1 VSTTEPTG
9 AAAGRPREVLP
20 AGLLAAALRRSS
32 ATPLLTSYDDATDE
46 RVELSAATLAN
57 WVAKTANLLQDEC
70 DIGPGSTVAL
80 ALPVHWQTAAVLLG
94 AWSCGAAVL
103 DTALEDEGRAAG
115 ADVVLAAQDRLPA
128 LEEGYDDTSPAELW
142 GLSLHPLGLGMT
154 GYSGAAR
161 DFAVEVRTH
170 GDVFFPYR
178 EPDPADPGLLV
189 GDASLTLG
197 GLADAAGELAA
208 RLGLAEGDRVLVDED
223 TAAEAG
229 PVAWLLA
236 PLAAGASLVLCR
248 NAAPDRLAQRVA
260 AERVTATL
268 GVRIEGVRQLGAT
281 G

>member
-1 VSTTEPTG
+1 VSTTATTAPGSGWPHE
-9 AAAGRPREVLP
+9 ALP
-20 AGLLAAALRRSS
+20 AGLLDAALRRS
-32 ATPLLTSYDDATDE
+32 AAAPLLTSYDDAADE

-70 DIGPGSTVAL
+70 DVGPGSTVAL
-80 ALPVHWQTAAVLLG
+80 ALPVHWQTAALLLG

-103 DTALEDEGRAAG
+103 DTALEDDARPTD
-115 ADVVLAAQDRLPA
+115 ADVVLAAQERLPA
-128 LEEGYDDTSPAELW
+128 LQEAQGEATAELW
-142 GLSLHPLGLGMT
+142 GLSLHPLGLGMAGYT
-154 GYSGAAR
+154 GPAR

-170 GDVFFPYR
+170 GDVFFPHQQ
-178 EPDPADPGLLV
+178 PDPAAPGLVL
-189 GDASLTLG
+189 GEAALTLG
-197 GLADAAGELAA
+197 SLATAAAELAG
-208 RLGLAEGDRVLVDED
+208 RLGLVEGDRVLVDER

-248 NAAPDRLAQRVA
+248 NAAPDRLAERAA

-268 GVRIEGVRQLGAT
+268 GVRIEGVRELGRT